1 VEPNK
6 RIWLNVDL
14 LARLMWQIEREAGHT
29 LRKGGKKLVIS
40 LGDRQRKEPRLELRR
55 TSWPPSNNALLIYH
69 QGAWQITA
77 EDVFQNFKKVKRRI
91 RRTSWEGLR
100 GLLQVRGYKLC
111 FDSRLRPI
119 TTVEAMLKDCFQVE
133 EIQPSLAL
141 EVAC

>member
-1 VEPNK
+1 MEPNK

-14 LARLMWQIEREAGHT
+14 LARLMWQIEREATHT
-29 LRKGGKKLVIS
+29 LRTGGKKLVLS
-40 LGDRQRKEPRLELRR
+40 LGDRHNPEPRLEFRR
-55 TSWPPSNNALLIYH
+55 TSWPPSMNVMLIYH
-69 QGAWQITA
+69 NGAWQITA

-111 FDSRLRPI
+111 FDVSLKRV
-119 TTVEAMLKDCFQVE
+119 TTPEQMLKDCFHME